1 MAGQVARESNGSLK
15 EHVSKRPTHERPG
28 RPPPPPCFR
37 RVNDRLEPLQQR
49 HAVASDAVKLR
60 RMRVR
65 IDKPRNDQPP
75 RPADK
80 RRNIGGRLASQFK
93 FNDPPRFDTNP
104 PRRRRRIGIHEQQAV
119 NEHERG
125 LSGRGVE
132 TTLEAM
138 ESGFGVVQAAVR
150 FLLGSPAALIVPRL
164 HLGVTWT
171 GQVAYARPAR
181 IQSIPFVNLCRER
194 IGLAMSTAA
203 KGLEGVV
210 AAETEMSFID
220 GAKGVL
226 EYVGIAIDPLARHS
240 TFEETVFLLW
250 NKRLPKSDEL
260 ASFNKSLRANYAL
273 GDKTKALIEQ
283 MPTSAQPMHVLRTIV
298 SSLALEDSD
307 PNSTDLD
314 NVRDKGLRI
323 LAQAP
328 AIVAAF
334 DRRRR
339 GLDLIEPDASLS
351 FASNFLWMLNGE
363 KPTSTMERAFDA
375 CMILHADHGLNASTF
390 ACRVIISTLS
400 DIYSAITGAIGA
412 LRGPLHGGANEGVMV
427 MLNDVGSVAD
437 VEPFVMG
444 KLERKERI
452 MGFGHRVY
460 KAYDPRATYLKT
472 LAKKLAEDTGNADL
486 YEKSHKVEQVMEREV
501 AAKGIYPNV
510 DFYSATT
517 YHSIGLKL
525 DLFTPMF
532 ALSRIAGWTG
542 HALEQLEA
550 NRLIRP
556 KADYVGP
563 HDQPYVPMDE
573 R

>member
-1 MAGQVARESNGSLK
+1 
-15 EHVSKRPTHERPG
+15 
-28 RPPPPPCFR
+28 
-37 RVNDRLEPLQQR
+37 
-49 HAVASDAVKLR
+49 
-60 RMRVR
+60 
-65 IDKPRNDQPP
+65 
-75 RPADK
+75 
-80 RRNIGGRLASQFK
+80 
-93 FNDPPRFDTNP
+93 
-104 PRRRRRIGIHEQQAV
+104 
-119 NEHERG
+119 
-125 LSGRGVE
+125 
-132 TTLEAM
+132 
-138 ESGFGVVQAAVR
+138 
-150 FLLGSPAALIVPRL
+150 
-164 HLGVTWT
+164 
-171 GQVAYARPAR
+171 
-181 IQSIPFVNLCRER
+181 
-194 IGLAMSTAA
+194 MSTAA

-220 GAKGVL
+220 GEKGVL

-250 NKRLPKSDEL
+250 NKRLPKADEL
-260 ASFNKSLRANYAL
+260 AAFSKDLRSNYGLSKETKRLIAL
-273 GDKTKALIEQ
+273 

-298 SSLALEDSD
+298 SSLALDDPD
-307 PNSTDLD
+307 PNSTDRSA
-314 NVRDKGLRI
+314 VQAKGLRI

-334 DRRRR
+334 DRHRR
-339 GLDLIEPDASLS
+339 GLEIIEPDSSLS
-351 FASNFLWMLNGE
+351 FAANFLWLLNGE
-363 KPTSTMERAFDA
+363 KPTDTMERAFDA

-427 MLNDVGSVAD
+427 ALNEVGSVGE
-437 VEPFVMG
+437 VEDFVMG
-444 KLERKERI
+444 KLKRKERI

-472 LAKKLAEDTGNADL
+472 LAKQLAEDTGNAEL
-486 YEKSHKVEQVMEREV
+486 YEKSSRVEQIMEREV

-542 HALEQLEA
+542 HALEQLDA

-563 HDQPYVPMDE
+563 HDKPYVSMDK